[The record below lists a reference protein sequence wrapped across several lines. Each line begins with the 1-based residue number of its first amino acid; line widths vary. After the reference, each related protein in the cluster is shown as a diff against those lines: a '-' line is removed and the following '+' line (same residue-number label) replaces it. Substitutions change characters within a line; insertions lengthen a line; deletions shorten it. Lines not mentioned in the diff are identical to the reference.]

1 MIFPHT
7 RSCSIAAT
15 MLWLGIAQAAPA
27 NAPEQ
32 QRGFASPEADS
43 ELRTARACQVDGVL
57 LVVKGDECGHGLRLH
72 RKRITASS
80 APASK
85 SSVKFTCC
93 DVVHDIN

>member
-32 QRGFASPEADS
+32 QRGFASPEEAVTAFVAALRNHNEAD
-43 ELRTARACQVDGVL
+43 LRAILGPTATVSSIPATDTP
-57 LVVKGDECGHGLRLH
+57 
-72 RKRITASS
+72 TANSRDVSS
-80 APASK
+80 P
-85 SSVKFTCC
+85 FTTRSTPST
-93 DVVHDIN
+93 

>member
-32 QRGFASPEADS
+32 QHGFASPEAVTAFVAA
-43 ELRTARACQVDGVL
+43 LRNHNEADLRAILGPTATVSSIPATDTP
-57 LVVKGDECGHGLRLH
+57 
-72 RKRITASS
+72 TANSRDVSS
-80 APASK
+80 P
-85 SSVKFTCC
+85 FTTRSTPST
-93 DVVHDIN
+93 